1 MQQLVSIWSTFV
13 FKGSLLLDSHIYRI
27 TKISEVLHK
36 SYVYFYF
43 FLVVVTNSPE
53 SRTRQTSRPTRVC
66 RLMPMDRDKASTP
79 PLGQW
84 PAGWQ
89 LHTLMVRVLV
99 LERGGAPLSVTTTG
113 SRYWLRSLR
122 VKVLLRAMMPAVLST
137 ERRSREKGKKERIT
151 ETASAAGAVEVGGGF
166 EAK

>member
-1 MQQLVSIWSTFV
+1 MFVCVSSA
-13 FKGSLLLDSHIYRI
+13 
-27 TKISEVLHK
+27 
-36 SYVYFYF
+36 
-43 FLVVVTNSPE
+43 VVTNSPE

-66 RLMPMDRDKASTP
+66 RLMPMSRGKASTP

-122 VKVLLRAMMPAVLST
+122 VKVLLRAMMPAVLSA
-137 ERRSREKGKKERIT
+137 E
-151 ETASAAGAVEVGGGF
+151 
-166 EAK
+166 